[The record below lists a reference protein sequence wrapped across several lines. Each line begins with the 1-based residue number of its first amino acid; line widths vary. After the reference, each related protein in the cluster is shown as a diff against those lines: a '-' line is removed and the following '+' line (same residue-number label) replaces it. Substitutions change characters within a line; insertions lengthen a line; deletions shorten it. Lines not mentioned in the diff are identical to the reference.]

1 MPVANFSMGHS
12 GRADWRSACDECLA
26 QLGSMAAAE
35 PEATDQ
41 SHLGFVYVTDAFGP
55 SLGAIVNHLRAE
67 TGVQHWVGSVG
78 LGICASGIEY
88 FGAPAIAVLVGGLP
102 PDSFRVFDGVK
113 EDLTAFETTHGTWCD
128 AHAAFFAMVH
138 ADPNNTALP
147 GLIELLSARL
157 GGGTGGFLVGGLASA
172 ETSMVQVA
180 NGLTSG
186 GLSGVVLSPEVSV
199 TTRLSQGCAPI
210 GPRRE
215 ITRAEQNIIV
225 EIDGRP
231 ALEVLNED
239 IGEIL
244 ARDLRRAAGYIF
256 AGLPIQGSDT
266 GDYLVRN
273 LVGVDPRN
281 GVIAIGEL
289 VSPGQRIMFC
299 RRDAPSAAADMSRM
313 LAELSDAIDG
323 APQAGV
329 YYSCLARGPNL
340 FGPNSEEVKMI
351 SETFAD
357 LPLVGFFANGEIS
370 HHRLYAYTGVLTLFG

>member
-1 MPVANFSMGHS
+1 MTRFSMGHS
-12 GRADWRSACDECLA
+12 GREDWRSASDECI
-26 QLGSMAAAE
+26 AALEVGNADAGE
-35 PEATDQ
+35 SA
-41 SHLGFVYVTDAFGP
+41 LGFLYVTDAFGP
-55 SLGAIVNHLRAE
+55 SLGAIINHLRAK

-88 FGAPAIAVLVGGLP
+88 FGVPAIAALVGYFPAG
-102 PDSFRVFDGVK
+102 SFQVFDEIK
-113 EDLTAFETTHGTWCD
+113 EDLTGFNSAHGPWCD
-128 AHAAFFAMVH
+128 ETSALFALVH
-138 ADPNNTALP
+138 ADPHNPALP
-147 GLIELLSARL
+147 ELIESLASRL
-157 GGGTGGFLVGGLASA
+157 GGGSGGFLVGGLASA

-180 NGLTSG
+180 DGLTSG
-186 GLSGVVLSPEVSV
+186 GLSGVVIGPEVSV

-215 ITRAEQNIIV
+215 ITRAERNILI

-231 ALEVLNED
+231 ALEVFNED

-256 AGLPIQGSDT
+256 AGLPIQASDT

-273 LVGVDPRN
+273 LVGVDPRT
-281 GVIAIGEL
+281 GVVAIGDV
-289 VSPGQRIMFC
+289 VSPGQPIMFC
-299 RRDAPSAAADMSRM
+299 RRDAPSASADMTRM
-313 LAELSDAIDG
+313 LEELAG
-323 APQAGV
+323 ALHTPPRGGV
-329 YYSCLARGPNL
+329 YFSCLARGPNL

-351 SETFAD
+351 GDVFAD